1 MSRITFVGL
10 PFQGHNSG
18 LGRIASALHARGHDV
33 LLVFPQGAPDGPRL
47 DGVRYEAAN
56 VTQADVESGV
66 ESIAELRDPERRARL
81 LSEFLLGGLAHDI
94 AFVTRALHAE
104 RPDVVLCDPMSFSGA
119 IGATRAKV
127 PWLALATDFS
137 MVSGYAEDDPFRQGV
152 ELFEPALRAATSE
165 LSYDGEFRAA
175 LAVSPHLNLIPGAGE
190 WFSPDGDV
198 RFAPVGMAEPRP
210 TGALTRKMP
219 GAPLVL
225 IVFGTVVQL
234 ESSFVRELMEV
245 GRHLPNVEFLVGA
258 RTDDEARF
266 SSLPPNVQ
274 WQPFVP
280 QIRALQ
286 EASLVVHH
294 GGANSFLESV
304 YFEVP
309 QIILPLHS
317 DQFGSGALGER
328 LGVATALDT
337 SSISA
342 STLARH
348 VATALSARADP
359 HAAARRRKAADE
371 LRAVDY
377 LDAVTRLTL
386 STARSRP

>member
-1 MSRITFVGL
+1 M
-10 PFQGHNSG
+10 
-18 LGRIASALHARGHDV
+18 
-33 LLVFPQGAPDGPRL
+33 FPQGAPDGPRL
-47 DGVRYEAAN
+47 TGIRYDAAKA
-56 VTQADVESGV
+56 TQADVESGV

-81 LSEFLLGGLAHDI
+81 LSDFLLGDLARDI
-94 AFVTRALHAE
+94 AFVTRALDAE

-119 IGATRAKV
+119 IGATRANV

-137 MVSGYAEDDPFRQGV
+137 LVSGYADDDPFREGV
-152 ELFEPALRAATSE
+152 ERFDPALRAAMSE

-190 WFSPDGDV
+190 WFSPGGDV
-198 RFAPVGMAEPRP
+198 PFAPVGMAEPRAA
-210 TGALTRKMP
+210 GELTRKMP

-234 ESSFVRELMEV
+234 EGAFLRELMDV
-245 GRHLPNVEFLVGA
+245 GRHLPDVEFLVGA
-258 RTDDEARF
+258 RTDDEGKF

-274 WQPFVP
+274 WRPFVS

-304 YFEVP
+304 HFEVP

-317 DQFGSGALGER
+317 DQFGNGALGER
-328 LGVATALDT
+328 LGVATSLDT
-337 SSISA
+337 SRVSA
-342 STLARH
+342 PSLARH
-348 VATALSARADP
+348 VATALSEREDP
-359 HAAARRRKAADE
+359 AAAARRRKAADE

-377 LDAVTRLTL
+377 LETVTRLTL
-386 STARSRP
+386 SAARSRP